1 MSSKNK
7 TGFSEKLV
15 EHTAN
20 LAHIPIVATETK
32 QLSVAFSTTLSVI
45 SDLSEVSVEGVE
57 PTHHVT
63 GLKNV
68 TREDFVE
75 EKRMFSQTQALANAP
90 KSHEG
95 FFVVPRIIDRDEE

>member
-1 MSSKNK
+1 MSSKNQ
-7 TGFSEKLV
+7 TDFNEKQV
-15 EHTAN
+15 EHTAK

-32 QLSVAFSTTLSVI
+32 QLSKAFSTTLAVI
-45 SDLSEVSVEGVE
+45 SDLSEVSVKGVE

-68 TREDFVE
+68 TREDVVD
-75 EKRMFSQTQALANAP
+75 EKRMFSQAQALANVT

-95 FFVVPRIIDRDEE
+95 FFVVPRIIDRDEA